1 MKIRCKKC
9 NEIITTEL
17 GKLITCS
24 CRSIYL
30 DLCYIT
36 EEGKEIVRIG
46 GNPEDIEFI
55 GEKENELLL

>member
-1 MKIRCKKC
+1 MTIKCKKC

-36 EEGKEIVRIG
+36 KEGKEIIRIG
-46 GNPEDIEFI
+46 GKPEDIEFI
-55 GEKENELLL
+55 SS